1 MFLYGKKSG
10 VELLVGITVFIHCF
24 YPSFGDIF
32 EQRFQCGAF
41 SGKSSPTFAGKRKAE
56 AYRTEI
62 KLPNGRLH
70 GGMRKDF
77 QLIGKWKQGLEQT

>member
-1 MFLYGKKSG
+1 MAASRAREGIYLLQVNMFLYGKKSG

-56 AYRTEI
+56 AYRP
-62 KLPNGRLH
+62 K
-70 GGMRKDF
+70 
-77 QLIGKWKQGLEQT
+77 